1 MLLRNTLIEVLR
13 DQRPPV
19 AAGPEIARSVTRRLP
34 TRNTQHALVLT
45 GVRRCGK
52 SVLQAQLLRTHPG
65 ALYINVEDT
74 RLYGMGPE
82 DFPALQE
89 VIQELAAKQAVFLDE
104 IQELPEWQR
113 LVRSLL
119 DRGHPLCVTGSN
131 ASLLGR
137 EIGAKLTGRHQ
148 SFEIFPFSYSEY
160 LTYTA
165 GERNAATLTAYLDHG
180 GFPGYLRGRD
190 PQILQQLLRDI
201 VERDIAQR
209 HHLREARHVMNLIL
223 FLLANTG
230 QPLSFQRLTKSLA
243 IPTVAQT
250 SRYIEFLQDAYLLF
264 AVPKFSSS
272 FKQRVVAPN
281 KYYAIDNALRRVNS
295 PSLTADVGHRLEN
308 AVFLALRQ
316 RGLKPCYAGQKDSWE
331 CDFVTDDYAIQVCAN
346 LTPFNRERELEGVR
360 QGCALPGKRR
370 GLIVTL
376 DQRDALSL
384 DGVSVEVIPAWEWL
398 AGA

>member
-180 GFPGYLRGRD
+180 GFPGYLRERD

-384 DGVSVEVIPAWEWL
+384 DGGSVEVIPAWEWL
-398 AGA
+398 DGA

>member
-1 MLLRNTLIEVLR
+1 
-13 DQRPPV
+13 
-19 AAGPEIARSVTRRLP
+19 
-34 TRNTQHALVLT
+34 
-45 GVRRCGK
+45 
-52 SVLQAQLLRTHPG
+52 LQAQLLRTHPG
-65 ALYINVEDT
+65 ALYVNVEDT

-89 VIQELAAKQAVFLDE
+89 VIQELAGKQAVFLDE

-165 GERNAATLTAYLDHG
+165 GERNAATLSAYLDHG
-180 GFPGYLRGRD
+180 GFPGYLRERD

-264 AVPKFSSS
+264 AVPKFSPS

-281 KYYAIDNALRRVNS
+281 KYYAVDNALRRVNS

-316 RGLKPCYAGQKDSWE
+316 RGLEPCYAGQKDSWE
-331 CDFVTDDYAIQVCAN
+331 CDFITDDYAIQVCAN

-384 DGVSVEVIPAWEWL
+384 DGVTVEVIPAWEWL

>member
-384 DGVSVEVIPAWEWL
+384 DGGSVEVIPAWEWL
-398 AGA
+398 DGA

>member
-1 MLLRNTLIEVLR
+1 MILRNTLIEVLR

-131 ASLLGR
+131 VSLLGR

-180 GFPGYLRGRD
+180 GFPGYLRERD

-384 DGVSVEVIPAWEWL
+384 DGGSVEVIPAWEWL
-398 AGA
+398 DGA